1 MRALVL
7 AAALLAAPAASAQTT
22 SVPTPAPSPAP
33 AAVPAD
39 LVRVTITTSEG
50 PIVVALDRTHAPKT
64 VANFLRYVDAKRL
77 DGTVFYRAMKLWDGA
92 GLVQFGLRND
102 PRKLFPPVAHEPT
115 SQTGLSHTDGAISM
129 AMGKPGTAAG
139 DFFIIVGDVHT
150 LDATATDP
158 GFAAFG
164 KVVEGMDLVRRIL
177 QTPTSPTMG
186 EGVMKGQMLDPT
198 IKVLSVR
205 RG

>member
-1 MRALVL
+1 MRALLL
-7 AAALLAAPAASAQTT
+7 AAALLAAPSAFAQTT
-22 SVPTPAPSPAP
+22 AAPATAPSPT
-33 AAVPAD
+33 VPAD

-50 PIVVALDRTHAPKT
+50 PIVVALDRAHAPKT

-77 DGTVFYRAMKLWDGA
+77 DGTAFYRAMKLWEGA
-92 GLVQFGLRND
+92 GLVQFGLGND

-115 SQTGLSHTDGAISM
+115 SQTGLSHTDGTISM

-177 QTPTSPTMG
+177 QAPTSPTKG
-186 EGVMKGQMLDPT
+186 EGVMRGQMLEPT
-198 IKVLSVR
+198 IKVVSVR